1 MRMERLLSE
10 NEGEELLLLGNEA
23 VARGAIEAGVRFAT
37 TYPGTPSSEVGES
50 IAEISD
56 HAGIYFEYSINEK
69 VAMEIA
75 YGASISGLR
84 SIVFMKHVG
93 LNVASDVLNSINY
106 TGIRG
111 GMVIMTADDPSMYS
125 SQNEQDNRHYAELTH
140 LPMLEPSSPQEA
152 KDFLVYAFDLSEK
165 YSIPVIFR
173 TTTRISHLRGVVKLG
188 PIRQH
193 DDRIGN
199 FLRDQSRFVALPSN
213 SYRLKEELIHK
224 EKLLQD
230 VSSKSQVNRLEA
242 DKKHTDVGI
251 ITSGAAYNVTYDA
264 VRHLG
269 IAADILKV
277 GFTNPVPSGLIS
289 GFLQN
294 HRLIIISE
302 ELDPYL
308 ETRVRTI
315 AQMEGIDTDIRG
327 KMDGTFPFSHEYT
340 QGTAINAIALA
351 TGTSHAPINET
362 TDKDVPPRP
371 PVFCPGC
378 PHRDMYYTVKRAV
391 KMSGAENVIY
401 SSDIGCYSLG
411 LYEPFGEAD
420 TMIEMGS
427 SIGVGQGMA
436 LATKQLVISFIGDST
451 FFHSGIPSLINAY
464 RNGSRM
470 ILIVLDNGTT
480 AMTGQE
486 PNPGVPLDQNGR
498 PARNVSMEAIIRAI
512 GINNLAVVDPYD
524 LKSSLKEVSA
534 AIRRDGISVII
545 ARRECAILRDR
556 EMRRKHQVVLYSV
569 DQEKCGLCYNC
580 VENFA
585 CPAIN
590 LIDGKIEINPALCDG
605 CGVCAEPYVCPF
617 QAIKEVKQNV
627 P

>member
-1 MRMERLLSE
+1 MKADRLLSKTS
-10 NEGEELLLLGNEA
+10 GEELLLLGNEA
-23 VARGAIEAGVRFAT
+23 IARGVVEAGVRFAA

-50 IAEISD
+50 LASISD
-56 HAGIYFEYSINEK
+56 KAGIYFEYSINEK
-69 VAMEIA
+69 VAAEIA

-152 KDFLVYAFDLSEK
+152 KDFLIYAFDLSEK

-173 TTTRISHLRGVVKLG
+173 TTTRISHLRGIVKIG
-188 PIRQH
+188 SVRNS
-193 DDRIGN
+193 DRTGKFVPDRN
-199 FLRDQSRFVALPSN
+199 RFVALPSN
-213 SYRLKEELIHK
+213 SYRLKQELIHK
-224 EKLLQD
+224 EELLKGA
-230 VSSKSQVNRLEA
+230 SSESPLNSIDA
-242 DKKHTDVGI
+242 SSSHTEIGI

-264 VRHLG
+264 VKYTG
-269 IAADILKV
+269 IAADILKI
-277 GFTNPVPSGLIS
+277 GFTNPIPNHLITE
-289 GFLQN
+289 FLQN
-294 HRLIIISE
+294 HRMVLVSE

-308 ETRVRTI
+308 EAKVRNV
-315 AQMEGIDTDIRG
+315 AQINGIDTDIRG
-327 KMDGTFPFSHEYT
+327 KIDGTFPFSHEYT
-340 QGTAINAIALA
+340 QETVIRAISSA
-351 TGTSHAPINET
+351 TGSTHSLPEET
-362 TDKDVPPRP
+362 LDQNLPPRP

-378 PHRDMYYTVKRAV
+378 PHRDMYYTVRRAV
-391 KMSGAENVIY
+391 KMSGLKEVIY

-436 LATKQLVISFIGDST
+436 LATGQTVISFIGDST

-470 ILIVLDNGTT
+470 ILIILDNGTT

-486 PNPGVPLDQNGR
+486 PNPGVPYDQEGK
-498 PARNVSMEAIIRAI
+498 PARSVSMESIVKAI
-512 GINNLAVVDPYD
+512 GIDNVAIVDPYD
-524 LKSSLKEVSA
+524 LKTSLKEVIA
-534 AIRRDGISVII
+534 AIKRDGISVII
-545 ARRECAILRDR
+545 ARRECAIIRDR
-556 EMRRKHQVVLYSV
+556 EMRKKHQVTLYTV

-590 LIDGKIEINPALCDG
+590 LTDGKIVINPALCDG

-617 QAIKEVKQNV
+617 QAIKEVSQDVK
-627 P
+627 